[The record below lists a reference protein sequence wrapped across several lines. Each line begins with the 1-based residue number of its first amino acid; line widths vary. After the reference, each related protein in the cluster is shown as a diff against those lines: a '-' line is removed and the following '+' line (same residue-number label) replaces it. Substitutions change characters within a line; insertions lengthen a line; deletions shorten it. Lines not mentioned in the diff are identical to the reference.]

1 MISTK
6 VHGYLDYLMGTLFI
20 LLPFH
25 PAIPEG
31 AASTLLVILGAGVIL
46 YSLIT
51 DYELGLLK
59 ILAMKTHLALDVLGG
74 LLLALSPWL
83 FGFADELIWPFIV
96 LGVLEIGAGLFTAK
110 KPPFEA
116 NPTHRKDSR

>member
-6 VHGYLDYLMGTLFI
+6 IHGYLDYLMGSLLI

-31 AASTLLVILGAGVIL
+31 AASTLLVILGAGVIM

-74 LLLALSPWL
+74 VLLAVSPWL
-83 FGFADELIWPFIV
+83 FGFADASIWPFVI
-96 LGVLEIGAGLFTAK
+96 LGILEIGAGLLTSK

-116 NPTHRKDSR
+116 NPAHRNNS

>member
-1 MISTK
+1 MLSTK
-6 VHGYLDYLMGTLFI
+6 VHAYLDYLMGLLLI
-20 LLPFH
+20 LLPLH
-25 PAIPEG
+25 PAIPE

-59 ILAMKTHLALDVLGG
+59 ILAMKTHLVLDILGG
-74 LLLALSPWL
+74 LLLAVSPWL
-83 FGFADELIWPFIV
+83 FGFSDQLIWPFLV
-96 LGVLEIGAGLFTAK
+96 LGIFEIGAGLFTAR

-116 NPTHRKDSR
+116 NPAHKTASK